1 MASRIT
7 VSGGVLWKS
16 FYLFLCCLFCFLH
29 PQWHLGAVLKISIR
43 NMNGLLEIKER
54 EHDDVSIMFWRQ
66 DAFQRVQALLQRL
79 DFE

>member
-1 MASRIT
+1 MEI
-7 VSGGVLWKS
+7 VLS
-16 FYLFLCCLFCFLH
+16 ISLLFVLLFT

-66 DAFQRVQALLQRL
+66 DASQRVQALLQRL